1 MPSGIFPVPE
11 FRPIPAHTHPTLA
24 ARTRMRW
31 TRERLDEELARGA
44 DPGKSAQ
51 LMLRAAQLRSRSER
65 SRLANALVAALGD
78 ARGANLGAFRMKT
91 RRQQAVIREYAD
103 DVLALVGRLRDDRPV
118 ETRGVAMAA
127 RLVDDGA
134 SPLHRKGGQ
143 DLQHELR
150 AVRFALDTAGAAA
163 EDLAAAA

>member
-11 FRPIPAHTHPTLA
+11 FRSIPVRRRPTLA

-31 TRERLDEELARGA
+31 TRKRLDEELARGA
-44 DPGKSAQ
+44 DPEKSAE
-51 LMLRAAQLRSRSER
+51 LRLRAAQLRSRSER
-65 SRLANALVAALGD
+65 SRLANALVDTLGD
-78 ARGANLGAFRMKT
+78 ARGPNLGAFRMKT
-91 RRQQAVIREYAD
+91 RRQHAVIREYAD

-118 ETRGVAMAA
+118 ETRGVAIAA

-134 SPLHRKGGQ
+134 SPLHRNGGR

-150 AVRFALDTAGAAA
+150 AARFALDTPAATA

>member
-11 FRPIPAHTHPTLA
+11 FRPIPARTRPTLA

-31 TRERLDEELARGA
+31 TRKRLDEELARGA

-78 ARGANLGAFRMKT
+78 ARGPNLGAFRMKI
-91 RRQQAVIREYAD
+91 RRHHAVVREYAD
-103 DVLALVGRLRDDRPV
+103 DLLALADRLRDDRPV
-118 ETRGVAMAA
+118 ETRGVAIAA
-127 RLVDDGA
+127 RLVDDSA
-134 SPLHRKGGQ
+134 SPLHRNGGQ
-143 DLQHELR
+143 DLQHEIR
-150 AVRFALDTAGAAA
+150 AARFALDTPGAAA